1 MDEEELIT
9 AGLGTPSLEE
19 CGPSHLQPADCV
31 VERIGRVAK
40 YRWEHP
46 RFGAGGDDD
55 DDDDDDD
62 DSGEEQ
68 TALEM
73 DTEDEDG
80 EDTSLESGQQGILV
94 SDSLDE
100 DFLAEVSSLGLFTLP
115 LFLTIF

>member
-1 MDEEELIT
+1 MDEEELII
-9 AGLGTPSLEE
+9 ADLGTPSLED
-19 CGPSHLQPADCV
+19 HLQPADCV

-55 DDDDDDD
+55 DDG

-68 TALEM
+68 TASEM
-73 DTEDEDG
+73 DTEDKDG

>member
-40 YRWEHP
+40 YRWEHL
-46 RFGAGGDDD
+46 RFGAGGN
-55 DDDDDDD
+55 DDDDDD

-80 EDTSLESGQQGILV
+80 EDISLESGQQGILV

-100 DFLAEVSSLGLFTLP
+100 DFLVEVSSLGLFTLP

>member
-1 MDEEELIT
+1 MDEEELII
-9 AGLGTPSLEE
+9 ADLGTPSLKD
-19 CGPSHLQPADCV
+19 HLQPTDCV

-40 YRWEHP
+40 YRWEHL
-46 RFGAGGDDD
+46 RFGAGGDNDD
-55 DDDDDDD
+55 NSN
-62 DSGEEQ
+62 SGEEQ
-68 TALEM
+68 MASEM
-73 DTEDEDG
+73 DTEDKDG